1 MSANEKKPDFDEEL
15 LQEAQKWREKF
26 KIQDDDVILP
36 LLDLFRIHQNH
47 WDELR
52 RRQMPSLDQFRGEAA
67 AVTECVGKFADKLDK
82 LISLLATHPAAA
94 AKKTI
99 PLSEALYAASA
110 ALLAGLL
117 IGMAIGGFQP

>member
-52 RRQMPSLDQFRGEAA
+52 RRQMPSLQQFRGEAA
-67 AVTECVGKFADKLDK
+67 AVTECVKGFGEKLEK
-82 LISLLATHPAAA
+82 LINLLATHPAAA
-94 AKKTI
+94 AAKTI
-99 PLSEALYAASA
+99 PLSEALYAVSA

-117 IGMAIGGFQP
+117 IGMAIGGFHP

>member
-52 RRQMPSLDQFRGEAA
+52 RRQMSSLDQFHDEAA
-67 AVTECVGKFADKLDK
+67 AVTECVRSFGEKLAK
-82 LISLLATHPAAA
+82 LINLLATHPAAA
-94 AKKTI
+94 AEKTI

-117 IGMAIGGFQP
+117 IGMAIGGFLP

>member
-52 RRQMPSLDQFRGEAA
+52 RRQMPSLDQFRAEAA
-67 AVTECVGKFADKLDK
+67 AVTECVGTLGDKLDK
-82 LISLLATHPAAA
+82 LINLLAAHPATVAVR
-94 AKKTI
+94 TI
-99 PLSEALYAASA
+99 PLPEALYATSA

-117 IGMAIGGFQP
+117 IGMAIGGFQQ